1 MQLGKYAVGHL
12 IGTGGMGAVYEGED
26 TFLKRKV
33 AIKILPDSVAQDSN
47 SIRRFVLEARA
58 FARVNHP
65 NAVQIYEVNKRK
77 GVCYLAMELMRGGS
91 MQDLLKR
98 LGALAWPEATLAVAD
113 ACRALVATHAVSLV
127 HRDINPGNLM
137 RSADGVVKLADF
149 GLAKDADQ
157 RQASL
162 TMPGGVMGTP
172 SYMSP
177 EQCRSEPVDA
187 RTDIYALGATY
198 YTLLVGRPPYVGE
211 TPLQVLFAHCS
222 AAVPDPRDVAP
233 EVPAACAAIVRRA
246 MAKEPRDRY
255 QSARTM
261 LVDLESV
268 LSAGQASAM
277 REAGHG
283 EGDMLADLAQAVH
296 GSRAGVVAAPA
307 KEAVEPEGAAGAGGE
322 PLPAPAAAFDRHAR
336 DADRWRRHL
345 WPWAIV
351 AGVLAIAGAALPAGL
366 RYWGLLANSAPSS
379 SSSSSSP
386 NEAELSVVPAAPS
399 TRHTDASSTRTAP
412 RPATREFAGGALGEG
427 GMLDADEDAVA
438 AISFSRDGDRLAVAR
453 GTDGHGGGVKV
464 WETNSGKRVP
474 GFYQGR
480 TIHDVCFSPNKHTL
494 AGAGSSGVVLRDGD
508 GGWEFSPPG
517 GPSNGPAW
525 ALAFSSNGKWLAA
538 LVGGDVK
545 HRSIRVWDMGNWH
558 EVTRLNADDSQ
569 INSLAFS
576 HDGKY
581 VTAGDEDGVKLWSTS
596 NWKPLK
602 ELPAGGRVTA
612 TAFSPSNGYLAVA
625 VGNLV
630 QFWDARGGWTIKP
643 THWGLDARVTCLA
656 YTSDGKILA
665 CGTADGFLHLWDAS
679 TDKSQKRF
687 AAHKAGLVALAF
699 MPDSRVIATG
709 SSDKTVRLFDVVK
722 TPGTR
727 AAAGPPAG
735 TRMTTKPA
743 INSGTER
750 PGTKAAM
757 STPTILPAH
766 ASARASAGSSHDGVR

>member
-12 IGTGGMGAVYEGED
+12 IGTGGMGAVYQGED

-98 LGALAWPEATLAVAD
+98 HGALAWPEATQAVAD

-149 GLAKDADQ
+149 GLAKDAEA
-157 RQASL
+157 RQVTL
-162 TMPGGVMGTP
+162 TMPGGVLGTP
-172 SYMSP
+172 GYMSP

-222 AAVPDPRDVAP
+222 APVPDPREVVP

-255 QSARTM
+255 QRAAQM
-261 LVDLESV
+261 LADLEGV
-268 LSAGQASAM
+268 LSAGQARALG
-277 REAGHG
+277 EAGQG

-296 GSRAGVVAAPA
+296 GSRAGAVVAAAAMTPA
-307 KEAVEPEGAAGAGGE
+307 AEKPDGE
-322 PLPAPAAAFDRHAR
+322 PLPAPAVAFEGRANGG
-336 DADRWRRHL
+336 DRWRQL

-366 RYWGLLANSAPSS
+366 RYWGLMANSASS
-379 SSSSSSP
+379 SAPSP
-386 NEAELSVVPAAPS
+386 GELAVVPVAPTS
-399 TRHTDASSTRTAP
+399 RHADASSTRTAP
-412 RPATREFAGGALGEG
+412 RSTTREFPRSALGEG
-427 GMLDADEDAVA
+427 GMLDAGVDAVT

-453 GTDGHGGGVKV
+453 GTDGQGGGVKV
-464 WETNSGKRVP
+464 WETNSGKP
-474 GFYQGR
+474 MPAFYESR
-480 TIHDVCFSPNKHTL
+480 AVHDVCFSPNKRTL

-517 GPSNGPAW
+517 GPTNGPAW

-538 LVGGDVK
+538 LVGADLK
-545 HRSIRVWDMGNWH
+545 HRTIRVWDMDNRR
-558 EVTRLNADDSQ
+558 EVIRINVDNAQ
-569 INSLAFS
+569 IDSLAFS

-581 VTAGDEDGVKLWSTS
+581 LTAGDEDSVQLWTTS

-602 ELPAGGRVTA
+602 ELPISGRVTA
-612 TAFSPSNGYLAVA
+612 TEFSPSNGYLAVA
-625 VGNLV
+625 VGNVV

-643 THWGLDARVTCLA
+643 TKWRLDARATCLA

-665 CGTADGFLHLWDAS
+665 CGTADGFVHLWEG
-679 TDKSQKRF
+679 DKPQKRF
-687 AAHKAGLVALAF
+687 AVHKSGLVALAF
-699 MPDSRVIATG
+699 MPESRVIATG

-727 AAAGPPAG
+727 PAAAPPGA
-735 TRMTTKPA
+735 RMTTKPA
-743 INSGTER
+743 TNSGTPR
-750 PGTKAAM
+750 PSSKAAV
-757 STPTILPAH
+757 STPTSQPAH
-766 ASARASAGSSHDGVR
+766 AAARASAGSSDEGVR